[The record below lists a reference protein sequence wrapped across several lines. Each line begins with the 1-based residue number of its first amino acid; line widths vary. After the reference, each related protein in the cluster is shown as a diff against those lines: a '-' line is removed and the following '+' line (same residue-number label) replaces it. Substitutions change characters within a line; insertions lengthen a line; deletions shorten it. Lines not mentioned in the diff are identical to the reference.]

1 MFGMRQPLN
10 NNIATR
16 IPERILR
23 GESMRYSHLS
33 TTMAII
39 LTLSV
44 LLATCQSTANNDTEV
59 ISTLDFRFNELIIP
73 SAHRNLDDAY
83 ILARE
88 WNSDA
93 ILIDVGVS
101 FPPDELSGFVRY
113 TFLSKNNSK
122 EFVIISYKD
131 GNANLSIS
139 NVSLSYSSFREI
151 ELDRW
156 LIDSTEAFE
165 VAQLHGGQEHM
176 LNTSGN
182 IDIKLSLEVS
192 IDNILVWTIGYRS
205 LDGKGTMYI
214 GVDATT
220 GEFIWKVAP

>member
-1 MFGMRQPLN
+1 
-10 NNIATR
+10 
-16 IPERILR
+16 
-23 GESMRYSHLS
+23 MRYSHLS